1 VPSIIVLVLLRP
13 SQFSGSWYFLFGYGE
28 RLRERF
34 MKRKRKLS
42 FDEQM
47 YRYCKKWYRW
57 TRKEYRQWQ
66 KDLDVSPLEAVMDK
80 YIKEHRLN
88 R

>member
-1 VPSIIVLVLLRP
+1 
-13 SQFSGSWYFLFGYGE
+13 
-28 RLRERF
+28 